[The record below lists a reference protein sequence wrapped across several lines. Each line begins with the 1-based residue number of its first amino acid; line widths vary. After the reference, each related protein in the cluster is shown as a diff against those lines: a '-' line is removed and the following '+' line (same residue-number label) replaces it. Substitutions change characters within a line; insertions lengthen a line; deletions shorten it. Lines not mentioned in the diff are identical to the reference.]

1 MAPKRKKAGQTRMDA
16 AVDHMT
22 SMGFSKPLV
31 RKTVKDLLK
40 VYGEGGWKF
49 IEEDAYKVL
58 IDAIL
63 EEQDDAET
71 SNLLKDASSSKVAS
85 EDVPIQENEIA
96 SLTHNAESRENA
108 LSSVNCNAES
118 SEVPLLTLQV
128 HASVNVFTRTRKPCY
143 GWISDDDDD
152 DDDDNDTKFRFT
164 MVQGR
169 SGIRTR
175 MVRIAFLKQCDCG
188 KHAGLLVHSKP

>member
-40 VYGEGGWKF
+40 VYGEGGWRF

-71 SNLLKDASSSKVAS
+71 SDLLKDASSSKVVS

-96 SLTHNAESRENA
+96 SLTHNAESSENA

-118 SEVPLLTLQV
+118 SEVPLLTLQDFGKEEV
-128 HASVNVFTRTRKPCY
+128 KS
-143 GWISDDDDD
+143 
-152 DDDDNDTKFRFT
+152 
-164 MVQGR
+164 
-169 SGIRTR
+169 RTR
-175 MVRIAFLKQCDCG
+175 MVRIAFLKQCDCR
-188 KHAGLLVHSKP
+188 KRAGLLTCYEPVHLDYVYTLETMISSYGCVWHELWLLKKHVDRLE